1 MLAVF
6 INAAVVLIGGL
17 IGTLFGNRIK
27 EKYTKGIM
35 VAMAL
40 VTFGIGIQSVLQ
52 TQNILIVVLCIVVG
66 TILGTALRLDDRI
79 NSAADSVKKRL
90 SGTKLGQG
98 PFAEA
103 FVTTS
108 ILFCVGTMTV
118 IGSIKAGLEKDYSIL
133 LTKSVMDFFSSI
145 AFSAALGPG
154 VLFSAGTIIV
164 IQGAIAL
171 LAGVAAPLLS
181 EYVVA
186 EMSAVGGLLFLGM
199 AINLLGLR
207 EEKIKVGDMLP
218 GIFLPI
224 LYFPLAELIGKLF
237 S

>member
-6 INAAVVLIGGL
+6 INAVAVLIGGL
-17 IGTLFGNRIK
+17 IGSIFGNRIP
-27 EKYTKGIM
+27 EKYTRGIM
-35 VAMAL
+35 VAISL
-40 VTFGIGIQSVLQ
+40 VTFGIGIQSVIQ

-79 NSAADSVKKRL
+79 NGAADRVKKKL
-90 SGTKLGQG
+90 SGTKIGQG
-98 PFAEA
+98 PFSEA

-118 IGSIKAGLEKDYSIL
+118 IGSIKAGLNKDYSIL

-145 AFSAALGPG
+145 AFSAALGFG
-154 VLFSAGTIIV
+154 VLFSAVTVIA
-164 IQGAIAL
+164 IQGALVL
-171 LAGVAAPLLS
+171 LAGVASPLMGTA
-181 EYVVA
+181 VVA
-186 EMSAVGGLLFLGM
+186 EMSAVGGLLFIGM

-207 EEKIKVGDMLP
+207 KEKIRVGDMLP

-224 LYFPLAELIGKLF
+224 LYFPLAELIGRLIG
-237 S
+237 

>member
-1 MLAVF
+1 MLAVL
-6 INAAVVLIGGL
+6 INAAAVLAGGL
-17 IGTLFGNRIK
+17 IGTVFGNRIP

-52 TQNILIVVLCIVVG
+52 TQNILIVVLCIVLG

-79 NSAADSVKKRL
+79 NNAAESVKRSL

-145 AFSAALGPG
+145 AFSAALGTG
-154 VLFSAGTIIV
+154 VLFSAVTVIV
-164 IQGAIAL
+164 IQGALVL
-171 LAGVAAPLLS
+171 LASVAAPLMS
-181 EYVVA
+181 TEVVA

-199 AINLLGLR
+199 AINLLRLR
-207 EEKIKVGDMLP
+207 EDKIKVGDMLP

-224 LYFPLAELIGKLF
+224 LYFPLASLMSGLF
-237 S
+237 

>member
-1 MLAVF
+1 MLAVL
-6 INAAVVLIGGL
+6 INAAAVLAGGL
-17 IGTLFGNRIK
+17 IGTIFGNRIP

-52 TQNILIVVLCIVVG
+52 TQNILIVVLCIVLG

-79 NSAADSVKKRL
+79 NNAAESVKRSL

-145 AFSAALGPG
+145 AFSAALGTG
-154 VLFSAGTIIV
+154 VLFSAVTVVV
-164 IQGAIAL
+164 IQGALVL
-171 LAGVAAPLLS
+171 LASVAAPLMS
-181 EYVVA
+181 AEVVA

-199 AINLLGLR
+199 AINLLRLR

-224 LYFPLAELIGKLF
+224 LYFPLAAMISGLF
-237 S
+237 

>member
-6 INAAVVLIGGL
+6 INAVAVLIGGL
-17 IGTLFGNRIK
+17 IGSIFGNRIP
-27 EKYTKGIM
+27 EKYTGGIM
-35 VAMAL
+35 VAISL
-40 VTFGIGIQSVLQ
+40 VTFGIGIQSVIQ

-79 NSAADSVKKRL
+79 NSAADRVKKKL
-90 SGTKLGQG
+90 SGTKIGQG
-98 PFAEA
+98 PFSEA

-118 IGSIKAGLEKDYSIL
+118 IGSIKAGLNKDYSIL

-145 AFSAALGPG
+145 AFSAALGFG
-154 VLFSAGTIIV
+154 VLFSAVTVIA
-164 IQGAIAL
+164 IQGALVL
-171 LAGVAAPLLS
+171 LAGVASPLMGTA
-181 EYVVA
+181 VVA
-186 EMSAVGGLLFLGM
+186 EMSAVGGLLFIGM

-207 EEKIKVGDMLP
+207 KEKIRVGDMLP

-224 LYFPLAELIGKLF
+224 LYFPLAELIGRLIG
-237 S
+237 

>member
-1 MLAVF
+1 MLAVL
-6 INAAVVLIGGL
+6 INAVAVLFGGL
-17 IGTLFGNRIK
+17 IGSLFGNRIP

-35 VAMAL
+35 LSISL
-40 VTFGIGIQSVLQ
+40 VTIGIGVQSILQ
-52 TQNILIVVLCIVVG
+52 TQNILIVVLCIVAG
-66 TILGTALRLDDRI
+66 TILGTALKLDERI
-79 NSAADSVKKRL
+79 NNAADNVKRKL
-90 SGTKLGQG
+90 SGTKIGQG

-118 IGSIKAGLEKDYSIL
+118 IGSIQAGLNRDYSIL
-133 LTKSVMDFFSSI
+133 LTKSVMDFFSSV

-154 VLFSAGTIIV
+154 VFFSALTVIV
-164 IQGAIAL
+164 IQGALVL
-171 LAGVAAPLLS
+171 LAGVAAPLMS
-181 EYVVA
+181 EQVVA

-224 LYFPLAELIGKLF
+224 LYFPLAQWITGLF
-237 S
+237 T

>member
-6 INAAVVLIGGL
+6 INAVAVLIGGL
-17 IGTLFGNRIK
+17 AGTLFGNRIN

-35 VAMAL
+35 VAISL
-40 VTFGIGIQSVLQ
+40 VTFGIGIQSVLA
-52 TQNILIVVLCIVVG
+52 TENILIVVLCIVLG
-66 TILGTALRLDDRI
+66 TILGTALKLDDRI
-79 NSAADSVKKRL
+79 NSAADRVKARL

-98 PFAEA
+98 RFSEA

-118 IGSIKAGLEKDYSIL
+118 LGSIRAGLSKDYSIL
-133 LTKSVMDFFSSI
+133 LTKSVMDLFSAL

-154 VLFSAGTIIV
+154 VLFSAGTVIV
-164 IQGAIAL
+164 IQGAIIL

-181 EYVVA
+181 ERVVA
-186 EMSAVGGLLFLGM
+186 EMTAVGGLLFIGM

-237 S
+237 A